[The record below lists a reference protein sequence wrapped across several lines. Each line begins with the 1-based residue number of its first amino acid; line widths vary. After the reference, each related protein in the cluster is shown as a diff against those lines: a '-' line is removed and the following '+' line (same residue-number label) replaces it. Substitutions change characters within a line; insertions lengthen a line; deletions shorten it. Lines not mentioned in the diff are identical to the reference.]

1 MDDTEP
7 LDSTTSTTSSTA
19 SSASSGASPD
29 FLRDLLTRVASGS
42 LEVDAAAR
50 LLDEDPT
57 APTLD
62 RTSHLPSSLPGS
74 VTAVMIKAG
83 GVKLTIVA
91 DPTVDTLVADGP
103 HSLRQDG
110 PTLVLECPG
119 QDGWKTQPAP
129 KYLGWV
135 PNVVWTAGRGEKV
148 HVRVN
153 PALPLTVDA
162 TACAVELVG
171 TRSSLTLGGSAS
183 SVKVRDHVGSVHG
196 TMSMGSAAV
205 VGTITGPS
213 DLVCEL
219 GSLDLRLEPGSDV
232 TVTAFA
238 EMGSLKVARG
248 SGGDASSYDG
258 TASQTVVAGGG
269 THPMGITVRMGSA
282 SIVVAP

>member
-1 MDDTEP
+1 MNETPNLTPDAG
-7 LDSTTSTTSSTA
+7 TSD
-19 SSASSGASPD
+19 P
-29 FLRDLLTRVASGS
+29 LRDLLARVAAG
-42 LEVDAAAR
+42 EVGPDEAAR

-57 APTLD
+57 APTHD
-62 RTSHLPSSLPGS
+62 RSSDLPAFPSGG

-103 HSLRQDG
+103 HALRQDG
-110 PTLVLECPG
+110 PTLVLEAPG
-119 QDGWKTQPAP
+119 ADGWKTQAPP

-153 PALPLTVDA
+153 PSLPLTVDA
-162 TACAVELVG
+162 TASAVEIMG

-183 SVKVRDHVGSVHG
+183 SVKVRDHVGSIHG

-213 DLVCEL
+213 DFNCEL
-219 GSLDLRLEPGSDV
+219 GSLDLRLERGSDV

-238 EMGSLKVARG
+238 EMGSIKVARDDG
-248 SGGDASSYDG
+248 KPDSFASYEG
-258 TASQTVVAGGG
+258 TSSQHVTVGAG
-269 THPMGITVRMGSA
+269 THPFGITARMGSA
-282 SIVVAP
+282 SIVVAS